1 VIGFGEQETDIPSG
15 VTAVIISVTGADI
28 AALRVE
34 SAAIVA
40 VIA

>member
-15 VTAVIISVTGADI
+15 VIAVIISVTGADV
-28 AALRVE
+28 AALMFE
-34 SAAIVA
+34 SAAIAA